1 MSLEVDGRPGSVPI
15 AYQREEES
23 LKYLNGRST
32 YGNHFDAQNSYNVG
46 GNAEGREPPQQRS
59 KAKDLGQGPRLRLR
73 LGSMFHW
80 GFFFALV
87 SVLAVV
93 AAGVAGSIAAK
104 RGKQF
109 DTWYVT
115 AFPST
120 CKGLH
125 ALTAEAQYEYAADIQ
140 CNAECE
146 GLVKQQ

>member
-1 MSLEVDGRPGSVPI
+1 MSLEVDGRLGSVPI
-15 AYQREEES
+15 AYQKEEES
-23 LKYLNGRST
+23 WKYLDGQST
-32 YGNHFDAQNSYNVG
+32 YENHFNAQNSYNVG

-73 LGSMFHW
+73 LGFMFRW
-80 GFFFALV
+80 GFLFALV

-115 AFPST
+115 AFSSICHISPS
-120 CKGLH
+120 
-125 ALTAEAQYEYAADIQ
+125 LTVGAQYEHAAETQ

-146 GLVKQQ
+146 GFV